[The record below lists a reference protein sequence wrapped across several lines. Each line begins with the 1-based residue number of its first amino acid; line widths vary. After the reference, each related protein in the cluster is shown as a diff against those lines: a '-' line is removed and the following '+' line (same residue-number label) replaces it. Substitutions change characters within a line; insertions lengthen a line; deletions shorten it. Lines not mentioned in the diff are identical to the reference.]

1 MQRISKLL
9 PASKKT
15 LVISSVGVVALVLF
29 SSFIMFEA
37 TKAEVNLTEDGEE
50 KTVETHA
57 NTVEELLEQE
67 RITVEEHDVLS
78 HSGNTAITNGM
89 DINYQ
94 QANQIIVTID
104 DENHTYYTTLH
115 TVGEFLAE
123 EDLTFSE
130 HDKVSHEAK
139 ETIEDGLH
147 MTIDKAF
154 QVKIDDGGKKKKI
167 WTTGG
172 SIKQL
177 LKENNIKLNKQDKV
191 KPKAKKQVEKGK
203 DIAII
208 RVEKETEEIEET
220 IDFETETKQKDSIAK
235 GKEKIITEGKKG
247 TIVKTYEV
255 VLENG
260 KEVSRELV
268 SEDIQEEAKNQVVA
282 IGTKEPEKE
291 QAQEEQGLVASSS
304 DNPSQSDDQSQSE
317 ENAPPASKSNEEK
330 SDDSSSSE
338 AGGQEISMKATAYT
352 ANCNGC
358 SGVTATGIDL
368 NANPNKKVVAVD
380 PGVIPLGSEVWVEGY
395 GVAIAGDTGGAIN
408 GNRIDLHVPSK
419 GEANAFGSQEVKVK
433 VIH

>member
-37 TKAEVNLTEDGEE
+37 TKAEVNLAEDGEE
-50 KTVETHA
+50 KTVKTHA

-67 RITVEEHDVLS
+67 GITVEDHDALS

-94 QANQIIVTID
+94 QAKQIIVTID
-104 DENHTYYTTLH
+104 DEDHTYYTTLH
-115 TVGEFLAE
+115 TIGEFLAV
-123 EDLTFSE
+123 EDLTFSD
-130 HDKVSHEAK
+130 HDKVSHKAK

-154 QVKIDDGGKKKKI
+154 QVKVDDGGKKKKL

-172 SIKQL
+172 SIEQL
-177 LKENNIKLNKQDKV
+177 LKENDIKLNKQDKV
-191 KPKAKKQVEKGK
+191 KPKAKNKIKKGK
-203 DIAII
+203 DIVVI

-220 IDFETETKQKDSIAK
+220 IEFETETKQKDSIAK
-235 GKEKIITEGKKG
+235 GKEKVITEGKKG

-291 QAQEEQGLVASSS
+291 QAQEEQEFVASSS
-304 DNPSQSDDQSQSE
+304 DNPSKSDDSSESE
-317 ENAPPASKSNEEK
+317 ENASSASKSNEEK

-338 AGGQEISMKATAYT
+338 ASGQEISMKATAYT

-419 GEANAFGSQEVKVK
+419 GEANDFGSQEVKVK